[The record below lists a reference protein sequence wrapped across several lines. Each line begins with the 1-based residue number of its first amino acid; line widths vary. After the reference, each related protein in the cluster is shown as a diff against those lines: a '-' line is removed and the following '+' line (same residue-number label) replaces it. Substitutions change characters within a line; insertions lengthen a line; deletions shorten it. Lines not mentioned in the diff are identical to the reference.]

1 MLLAFFVLFLALS
14 PGILFTIPPLG
25 KKMGGKLM
33 TAAMHAVLFVIV
45 VRLLYVVREGFQK
58 VAKVT
63 SSSSVLTASAEV
75 TRAAN
80 ARIQILDEIKQI
92 TQDYEQTQA
101 SLNSAR
107 KTYENRK
114 NEYEHSRNQYEE
126 IKSEVARS
134 EEQLKDLGVSLGTT
148 QKRLID
154 METKVKD
161 AEMNLEK
168 AREAEAAARAAGA
181 AAEAAEAA
189 PEMAG
194 SVPITGP
201 MPYGGPISPMPY
213 GGPMPPMPIKGPMP
227 PMPIKGPMPP
237 MPIKGPVKGPVT
249 QMGVGCGG
257 TKPNC
262 GPGLRCSNNK
272 GGICLPWVHDGAIA
286 GLPPG
291 ATGQVCGGP
300 GMPACV
306 SGGTC
311 RRFREVGVCIS
322 TKPVITPSQIGLG
335 YSYPSTTS

>member
-58 VAKVT
+58 VGIAAP
-63 SSSSVLTASAEV
+63 SSMMGVNAALTEYNRARDARVQIVNEV
-75 TRAAN
+75 
-80 ARIQILDEIKQI
+80 QQI

-134 EEQLKDLGVSLGTT
+134 EEKLKDLGVSMGMTE
-148 QKRLID
+148 KRLID
-154 METKVKD
+154 MEIKVKD

-168 AREAEAAARAAGA
+168 AREAEAAAQRAADEA
-181 AAEAAEAA
+181 ARQAYEAAEAEA
-189 PEMAG
+189 DTPG
-194 SVPITGP
+194 VPGTAKPQPGVP
-201 MPYGGPISPMPY
+201 QGKVPVPS
-213 GGPMPPMPIKGPMP
+213 MPIKGPMP
-227 PMPIKGPMPP
+227 SMPIKGPMPQL
-237 MPIKGPVKGPVT
+237 GPVKGPIT
-249 QMGVGCGG
+249 QMGAGCGG

-272 GGICLPWVHDGAIA
+272 GGICLPWLSDAVIA
-286 GLPPG
+286 SGVVPPG
-291 ATGQVCGGP
+291 TTGQVCGGP
-300 GMPACV
+300 GMPACEKRGV
-306 SGGTC
+306 C
-311 RRFREVGVCIS
+311 RRVREVGVC
-322 TKPVITPSQIGLG
+322 
-335 YSYPSTTS
+335 YPYKS